1 MISRF
6 FFLIIGD
13 EENDNEEN
21 KIEEEKEDTIKIEN
35 SLKVWSF
42 QAINV

>member
-1 MISRF
+1 M
-6 FFLIIGD
+6 D
-13 EENDNEEN
+13 DNEEK
-21 KIEEEKEDTIKIEN
+21 KIEEEKEDIKIEN